1 MNTQDLLLSKKL
13 LSSYKERLEKEIIKR
28 SNKLRIPTKILQKII
43 NNNNEI
49 IELKNAIEKL
59 NKNSSS

>member
-1 MNTQDLLLSKKL
+1 LNTQDLLLSKKL